1 MSLLRQASQERL
13 SEDMTFILKIWVIPG
28 RENNMSKGFKAGKKV
43 RPVLEPKGGQSGERV
58 ELS

>member
-1 MSLLRQASQERL
+1 
-13 SEDMTFILKIWVIPG
+13 MTFILKIWVIPG